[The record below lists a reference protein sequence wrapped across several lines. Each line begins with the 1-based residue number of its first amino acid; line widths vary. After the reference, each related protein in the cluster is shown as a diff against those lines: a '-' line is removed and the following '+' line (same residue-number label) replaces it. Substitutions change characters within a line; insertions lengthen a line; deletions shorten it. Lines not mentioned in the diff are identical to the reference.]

1 MSRLAGLFAR
11 FRKAGPAADT
21 AEPRAETAVRWI
33 VLGLGNPGEK
43 YHRSRHNVG
52 FMVVE
57 RIARLR
63 GVERRQRR
71 FKALVCEGEVDAQRV
86 LLALPQTYY
95 NLSGESAAGLRSH
108 LKLPIERLVVVHDD
122 LDLEPGRLQIKLG
135 GGDAGNNGVRSIA
148 ESLGTSEFLRV
159 RIGIGR
165 PAPGEDS
172 KDYVL
177 KPMVGREMA
186 SLEPLLDR
194 AAEAVAA
201 IITEGVSRA
210 MSRYNQKPG

>member
-11 FRKAGPAADT
+11 FRKAGPATDA
-21 AEPRAETAVRWI
+21 AEPRAEAAVRWI

-43 YHRSRHNVG
+43 YRRSRHNVG

-57 RIARLR
+57 RMARVR
-63 GVERRQRR
+63 GVEPRQRR
-71 FKALVCEGEVDAQRV
+71 FKALVCEPEVDGQRT

-95 NLSGESAAGLRSH
+95 NLSGESAAGLRSY

-122 LDLEPGRLQIKLG
+122 LDLESGRLQIKLG

-148 ESLGTSEFLRV
+148 ESLGTTEFLRV

-201 IITEGVSRA
+201 IITEGLSRA